1 MIFQRLLGCPR
12 SSFRCRVTVS
22 GAMPKRAKVEDEVLG
37 AVQNAAGHW
46 EVAVSLL
53 GFACA
58 RSV

>member
-1 MIFQRLLGCPR
+1 
-12 SSFRCRVTVS
+12 
-22 GAMPKRAKVEDEVLG
+22 MPKRAKVEDEVLG